1 MTRRSTWQTVACMRL
16 ILVKKAFFIPSCLK
30 CFCMSSFIITCP
42 KCDHQ
47 FEPGDTM
54 REEIEKELRG
64 KMIDWQKK
72 KEVET
77 AELLEAEKKRIQ
89 AELQETVKK
98 SLAAD
103 YENQLKLL
111 QQKAV
116 ESEEKLKE
124 SRKKE
129 LEFLQ
134 KEQALKAKE
143 EEIQITIQRQLL
155 EERAKLK
162 EQLQKEEA
170 DKISLKEQ
178 EYQLRTKELEKQIE
192 DQKKLVEE
200 MRRKQEQGSMQLQG
214 EVQELMLE
222 EMLQSTFPF
231 DKIEEVGKGV
241 RGADCIQIVRNQF
254 GNESGKIIYESKRTK
269 DFSNEWIEKLKKDM
283 RSFGAD
289 VAVIVTQTFP
299 KDMDRFGEKDGVYIC
314 TFSEVRSV
322 ALLLRNALL
331 KIADARKSQEN
342 KGDKMVM
349 LYDYLTGTEF
359 SEQWK
364 AIREGFMTMRQSIQ
378 RERDTMEKLW
388 KAREKQLEKVL
399 LNAAHIQGSVEGIAG
414 ADAVNLNLLE
424 DNDPLLID

>member
-1 MTRRSTWQTVACMRL
+1 MK
-16 ILVKKAFFIPSCLK
+16 I
-30 CFCMSSFIITCP
+30 
-42 KCDHQ
+42 
-47 FEPGDTM
+47 
-54 REEIEKELRG
+54 
-64 KMIDWQKK
+64 
-72 KEVET
+72 
-77 AELLEAEKKRIQ
+77 
-89 AELQETVKK
+89 
-98 SLAAD
+98 
-103 YENQLKLL
+103 L
-111 QQKAV
+111 QQKAA

-155 EERAKLK
+155 EERTKLK

-231 DKIEEVGKGV
+231 DKIDPVGKGV

-331 KIADARKSQEN
+331 KIAEARKSQEN

-424 DNDPLLID
+424 DNDSLLID

>member
-1 MTRRSTWQTVACMRL
+1 
-16 ILVKKAFFIPSCLK
+16 
-30 CFCMSSFIITCP
+30 MSSFIITCP
-42 KCDHQ
+42 NCSHQ

-54 REEIEKELRG
+54 RDEIEKELRG
-64 KMIDWQKK
+64 KMKEWQKK

-77 AELLEAEKKRIQ
+77 AELLEAEKKKMQ
-89 AELQETVKK
+89 TEMQEAVRK

-111 QQKAV
+111 QQEAI
-116 ESEEKLKE
+116 ENAEKLKE
-124 SRKKE
+124 SRRKE

-134 KEQALKAKE
+134 KEQALKTRE
-143 EEIQITIQRQLL
+143 EEMQLTIQRQLM
-155 EERAKLK
+155 EERSKLK
-162 EQLQKEEA
+162 EQLQKEELE
-170 DKISLKEQ
+170 KISLKEQ

-200 MRRKQEQGSMQLQG
+200 MRRKSEQGSMQLQG

-283 RSFGAD
+283 RSHAAD

-299 KDMDRFGEKDGVYIC
+299 KDMERFGEKDGVYIC
-314 TFSEVRSV
+314 TFAEVRSV

-364 AIREGFMTMRQSIQ
+364 AIREGFMSMRQSIQ
-378 RERDTMEKLW
+378 KERDTMERLW

-414 ADAVNLNLLE
+414 ADAVNLNLIE
-424 DNDPLLID
+424 DNDTLLID

>member
-1 MTRRSTWQTVACMRL
+1 
-16 ILVKKAFFIPSCLK
+16 
-30 CFCMSSFIITCP
+30 MSSFIITCP
-42 KCDHQ
+42 NCSHQ

-54 REEIEKELRG
+54 RDEIEKELRG

-72 KEVET
+72 KEIET
-77 AELLEAEKKRIQ
+77 AELLEAEKKKMQ
-89 AELQETVKK
+89 SEMQETVKK
-98 SLAAD
+98 SMAAD

-111 QQKAV
+111 KQEAV
-116 ESEEKLKE
+116 DSAEKLKE
-124 SRKKE
+124 SRRKE

-134 KEQALKAKE
+134 KEQALKTRE
-143 EEIQITIQRQLL
+143 EELQLTIQRQLM
-155 EERAKLK
+155 EERSKLK
-162 EQLQKEEA
+162 EQLQKEESE
-170 DKISLKEQ
+170 KISLKEQ

-200 MRRKQEQGSMQLQG
+200 MRRKSEQGSMQLQG

-241 RGADCIQIVRNQF
+241 RGADCIQLVRNQF

-283 RSFGAD
+283 RSHGAD

-299 KDMDRFGEKDGVYIC
+299 KDMERFGEKDGVYIC
-314 TFSEVRSV
+314 TFTEVRSV

-364 AIREGFMTMRQSIQ
+364 AIREGFMSMRQSIQ
-378 RERDTMEKLW
+378 KERDTMERLW

-414 ADAVNLNLLE
+414 ADAVNLNLIE
-424 DNDPLLID
+424 DNDTLLID

>member
-1 MTRRSTWQTVACMRL
+1 
-16 ILVKKAFFIPSCLK
+16 
-30 CFCMSSFIITCP
+30 MSSFIITCP
-42 KCDHQ
+42 NCSHQ

-54 REEIEKELRG
+54 RDEIEKELRG
-64 KMIDWQKK
+64 KMKEWQKK
-72 KEVET
+72 KEIET
-77 AELLEAEKKRIQ
+77 AELLEAEKNKMQ
-89 AELQETVKK
+89 TEMQEAVKK
-98 SLAAD
+98 SVAAD

-111 QQKAV
+111 QQEAA
-116 ESEEKLKE
+116 ENSEKLKE

-134 KEQALKAKE
+134 KEQALRTRE
-143 EEIQITIQRQLL
+143 EEMQLTIQRQLL
-155 EERAKLK
+155 EERSKLK
-162 EQLQKEEA
+162 EQLQKEESE
-170 DKISLKEQ
+170 KVSLKEQ
-178 EYQLRTKELEKQIE
+178 EFQLRTKELEKQIE

-200 MRRKQEQGSMQLQG
+200 MRRKSEQGSMQLQG

-241 RGADCIQIVRNQF
+241 RGADCVQIVRNQF

-283 RSFGAD
+283 RSHGAD

-299 KDMDRFGEKDGVYIC
+299 KDMERFGEKDGVYIC
-314 TFSEVRSV
+314 TFNEVRSV

-364 AIREGFMTMRQSIQ
+364 AIREGFMSMRQSIQ
-378 RERDTMEKLW
+378 KERDTMERLW

-424 DNDPLLID
+424 DNDNLLID